1 MLQTAADAH
10 ERDATVFQFFHLFH
24 QRGRRQHNT
33 VTDDA
38 GYILAENT

>member
-1 MLQTAADAH
+1 MLQTAADALNG
-10 ERDATVFQFFHLFH
+10 DATVFQFFHLFH